1 MSRDRLALLDYFFV
15 LRPILFFP
23 GWSTMLAGY
32 LIVYKTSLYRLM
44 IAESGIDYYQLVI
57 LMISF
62 GLLMGSTFV
71 INQLCDTESDH
82 KNRKLFFIA
91 DVMIPVN
98 TAFAE
103 VLILAAAAVIT
114 GFYLSTRIGIVY
126 LLFFLVTGVLYNYAP
141 FSLKNRPWGSLV
153 ANAVMGGLAF
163 AAGWLAVNP
172 WHTKILQDIIPY
184 ICFNTALYF
193 FTTFPDME
201 GDRAAGKKT
210 LAVIFGHERVILFS
224 SMLYLGGA
232 LSVVILKDM
241 QAAVFYALSLPFFV
255 RTVMTKEIPD
265 SIRTTKFGIFFF
277 ALAIC
282 LKWPLY
288 LIVMIT
294 GFFGTRIYYKKRFG
308 ISYPNFLGK

>member
-23 GWSTMLAGY
+23 GWSTLLAGY
-32 LIVYKTSLYRLM
+32 LIVYKGSLYQLM
-44 IAESGIDYYQLVI
+44 IAEPEIDYPQLGI

-71 INQLCDTESDH
+71 INQICDIESDH

-91 DVMIPVN
+91 EGMIPVK
-98 TAFAE
+98 TAFFE
-103 VLILAAAAVIT
+103 VLILSAAAVIM
-114 GFYLSTRIGIVY
+114 GFYLNTEVGIIY
-126 LLFFLVTGVLYNYAP
+126 LLFFLFTGILYNYAP
-141 FSLKNRPWGSLV
+141 FNLKNRPWGSLI
-153 ANAVMGGLAF
+153 ANAAMGGLAF

-172 WHTKILQDIIPY
+172 WHPEILHDIIPY

-193 FTTFPDME
+193 FTTFPDIE

-210 LAVIFGHERVILFS
+210 LAVIFGHEKVILFS
-224 SMLYLGGA
+224 FMLYLGGTFA
-232 LSVVILKDM
+232 VILLKDM

-255 RTVMTKEIPD
+255 RTLWTREISD

-277 ALAIC
+277 ALAMC

-294 GFFGTRIYYKKRFG
+294 GFFGTRLYYKKRFG
-308 ISYPNFLGK
+308 FSYPNFLGK